1 MSQIH
6 LKKEPRL
13 TPKLEAFQYQNEAVA
28 AIRDLPFGAI
38 FHEQGLGKSKIAI
51 DIILYW
57 LETKTIDTV
66 ILVAKKGLVD
76 NWKRELS
83 AHSYLSPRI
92 LSSNRNENY
101 FVLNSPARLILT
113 HYEAIR
119 LEQNRLKLFLKTRKV
134 AVILDES
141 TKIKNPDSELA
152 QAFFSLAPHFVRR
165 IILTG
170 TPIANRPYDL
180 WAQIFFLDQGKAL
193 GQTFQEF
200 KRELDLTNYLAHDER
215 ARSAFEK
222 SLGSLHEK
230 IARFSVRENKNSKF
244 IQLPEKTVKAVWID
258 WEPIQHD
265 LYIQYRDTLSAIIVR
280 EGIPSEDRAD
290 DLLKRLLRL
299 VQIASNPYLVDKGY
313 GQDPGKWTYLL
324 ELLEQIRAQHE
335 KAIVWTSFTENADW
349 LAGRLRH
356 MGAVVVHG
364 KMSIEERNRSI
375 RKFLEL
381 DDCKVFVA
389 TPGAAKEGLT
399 LTVANHVI
407 FFDRSFSLDDY
418 LQAQDRIH
426 RVSQTRQCF
435 VYNLMMQDS
444 VDGWIDV
451 LLHAKRFAAQLAQ
464 GDISH
469 EYYQSQISYSFGD
482 VLKGILNVGT

>member
-1 MSQIH
+1 MY

-57 LETKTIDTV
+57 LETKAIDTV

-76 NWKRELS
+76 NWKRELN
-83 AHSYLSPRI
+83 AHSYLSPRV
-92 LSSNRNENY
+92 LSSNRNEN
-101 FVLNSPARLILT
+101 FHVLNSPARLILT
-113 HYEAIR
+113 HYEVIR
-119 LEQNRLKLFLKTRKV
+119 LEQNRLKMFLKTRKV

-152 QAFFSLAPHFVRR
+152 QAFFNLSPLFARR

-170 TPIANRPYDL
+170 TPVANRPYDL
-180 WAQIFFLDQGKAL
+180 WAQIFFLDQGNAL
-193 GQTFQEF
+193 GKTFQEF
-200 KRELDLTNYLAHDER
+200 KRELDLTNELAHDEH
-215 ARSAFEK
+215 AQEKFED
-222 SLGSLHEK
+222 SLISLHRK
-230 IARFSVRENKNSKF
+230 ISSFTVRENKSSKF
-244 IQLPEKTVKAVWID
+244 IQLPEKTIQAIWID
-258 WEPIQHD
+258 WEPVQHD
-265 LYIQYRDTLSAIIVR
+265 LYTQYRDTLGAIVVR
-280 EGIPSEDRAD
+280 EGIPTEDRAD

-299 VQIASNPYLVDKGY
+299 VQIASNPYLVDKSY
-313 GQDPGKWTYLL
+313 GRNPGKWTYLL
-324 ELLEQIRAQHE
+324 ELLEQIRGQQE

-356 MGAVVVHG
+356 MGAVVDHG
-364 KMSIEERNRSI
+364 KMSIEERNRSV

-381 DDCKVFVA
+381 EECKVFVA

-426 RVSQTRQCF
+426 RVSQTRQCY

-451 LLHAKRFAAQLAQ
+451 LLHAKRLAAQLAQ

-469 EYYQSQISYSFGD
+469 EYYRSQISYSFGD
-482 VLKGILNVGT
+482 VLKGILNVST